1 MDLLACILLRK
12 EANRYQLKHAFNLL
26 KNHPQRINNVSFRDQ
41 MAFGDNINSTPS
53 VEIENRELYL
63 GYMEDVIKNK
73 EK

>member
-41 MAFGDNINSTPS
+41 MAFGDNRHSPS
-53 VEIENRELYL
+53 IEIQNRELYL
-63 GYMEDVIKNK
+63 DYMEDVIKNK